1 MVEIAPATKKV
12 NRIEGVFEVPSYQRG
27 YRWGTEEVERL
38 LDDIYSL
45 HGDEVRGYCLQPI
58 VVKNHGDYYELIDG
72 QQRLTTLYI
81 IYYYMHQ
88 QAPTLIKKPKFVL
101 KYKTR
106 PEKEDFLEDMDV
118 SLREDNIDFWYMCNA
133 LDTIDS
139 WVQKKEDPATA
150 IFSINKYFTDNV
162 KIIWYEVDETENAI
176 KLFERL
182 NIGKIALTS
191 AELVKAMFLS
201 HESQGDSNDEYVM
214 DDKKQEEISLQW
226 DNIEKELHND
236 SFWYFLT
243 NSNAGE
249 DDSTRIDLILDL
261 VCGRDS
267 VTNKQKEGEK
277 YATFFEF
284 EKIRKSRKLKDLWQD
299 IMSAF
304 LVLKD
309 WYANHEF
316 YHKVGYL
323 IASGYKKSLSAIYE
337 ASKGKK
343 KSEFREILND
353 FIKDSI
359 DIGDKNYADLSYEE
373 TGELPKIRRLLLLF
387 NVESVRKI
395 EEQSQWFSF
404 AKFKENDL
412 WTLEH
417 IHAQQSEGM
426 NTQREWRMWLFDH
439 VESLKSLEKV
449 DEELIEEIEELLGR
463 EEIKK
468 KEFKSLQEKAIAKLS
483 DQGIE
488 DYIHSIG
495 NLALL
500 NANDNAALSNS
511 AFDVKRNKI
520 IDRDQHGLYIPYCT
534 KMVFLKYYTPSS
546 GNQVHFWG
554 TQDRIAYIK
563 AINKTLDEYLGE
575 DKKIDIEE
583 A

>member
-1 MVEIAPATKKV
+1 MAEIVPVTKKV
-12 NRIEGVFEVPSYQRG
+12 NKIEGVFEVPSYQRG
-27 YRWGTEEVERL
+27 YRWGTEEVKRL

-45 HGDEVRGYCLQPI
+45 HDNKAKGYCLQPI

-81 IYYYMHQ
+81 IYHYMHQ
-88 QAPTLIKKPKFVL
+88 QISLINKPKFVL

-118 SLREDNIDFWYMCNA
+118 SLKEDNIDFWYMCNA
-133 LDTIDS
+133 LETINKWMDE
-139 WVQKKEDPATA
+139 KEDKFIA
-150 IFSINKYFTDNV
+150 ITHMNTYLAEKV

-201 HESQGDSNDEYVM
+201 HESQGENDSYAM
-214 DDKKQEEISLQW
+214 DDKQQEEISLQW

-243 NSNAGE
+243 NSNARE

-267 VTNKQKEGEK
+267 ATDKQKEGDK
-277 YATFFEF
+277 YATFFAF
-284 EKIRKSRKLKDLWQD
+284 EEMRKSRQLKDLWQD
-299 IMSAF
+299 VMSAF

-309 WYANHEF
+309 WYSDHEF

-323 IASGYKKSLSAIYE
+323 VASGYKKSLSEIYE
-337 ASKGKK
+337 ASRGKK
-343 KSEFREILND
+343 KSEFRETLNG

-359 DIGDKNYADLSYEE
+359 DIGDRNYADLSYEE
-373 TGELPKIRRLLLLF
+373 TGEIPKIRRLLLLF

-426 NTQREWRMWLFDH
+426 NTQREWRMWLSDH
-439 VESLKSLEKV
+439 VESLRSLEKV
-449 DEELIEEIEELLGR
+449 DVELIEEIEELLDR

-468 KEFKSLQEKAIAKLS
+468 KEFENLQEKAIAKLS
-483 DQGIE
+483 DQGME

-534 KMVFLKYYTPSS
+534 KMVFLKYYTPSA

-563 AINKTLDEYLGE
+563 AINQTLDEYLGT
-575 DKKIDIEE
+575 DKRIDIEE

>member
-1 MVEIAPATKKV
+1 MPEIVPVTKKV
-12 NRIEGVFEVPSYQRG
+12 NMIEGVFEVPSYQRG
-27 YRWGTEEVERL
+27 YRWGTEEVRRL

-45 HGDEVRGYCLQPI
+45 HGNEVRGYCLQPI
-58 VVKNHGDYYELIDG
+58 VVKNHGDCYELIDG

-81 IYYYMHQ
+81 IYHYMHQ

-118 SLREDNIDFWYMCNA
+118 TLKENNIDFWYMCNA
-133 LDTIDS
+133 LETIDR
-139 WVQKKEDPATA
+139 WVKEKEDPATA

-201 HESQGDSNDEYVM
+201 HESSGGNDAYTM

-236 SFWYFLT
+236 SFWFFLT
-243 NSNAGE
+243 NSNAREG
-249 DDSTRIDLILDL
+249 DSTRIDLILDL

-267 VTNKQKEGEK
+267 VTDKQKMGDK
-277 YATFFEF
+277 YATFFAF
-284 EKIRKSRKLKDLWQD
+284 EEMRKSRKLKDLWQD
-299 IMSAF
+299 VMNAF

-309 WYANHEF
+309 WYSDHEF

-323 IASGYKKSLSAIYE
+323 IASEYKKSLSAIYK
-337 ASKGKK
+337 ASRGKK

-359 DIGDKNYADLSYEE
+359 DIGDKNYADLSYDE
-373 TGELPKIRRLLLLF
+373 TGDAPKIRRLLLLF

-404 AKFKENDL
+404 AKFKENGL

-426 NTQREWRMWLFDH
+426 NTQREWRMWLSDH
-439 VESLKSLEKV
+439 VKSLRSLENL
-449 DEELIEEIEELLGR
+449 DEELIEEIEELLDR
-463 EEIKK
+463 EEIRMQ
-468 KEFKSLQEKAIAKLS
+468 EFKYLQERAIAKLS
-483 DQGIE
+483 DQGI
-488 DYIHSIG
+488 DYYMHSIG

-500 NANDNAALSNS
+500 NGNDNAALSNS

-520 IDRDQHGLYIPYCT
+520 IDRDKQGLYIPYCT
-534 KMVFLKYYTPSS
+534 KMVFLKYYTPSA

-563 AINKTLDEYLGE
+563 AINETLDEYLDE

>member
-1 MVEIAPATKKV
+1 MGEIIPVTKKV
-12 NRIEGVFEVPSYQRG
+12 NKIEGVFEVPSYQRG

-38 LDDIYSL
+38 LNDIYSL
-45 HGDEVRGYCLQPI
+45 HGNEVRGYCLQPI

-81 IYYYMHQ
+81 IYHYMHSK
-88 QAPTLIKKPKFVL
+88 APTLIKKPKFSL

-106 PEKEDFLEDMDV
+106 PEKEDFLEEMDL
-118 SLREDNIDFWYMCNA
+118 SLKEENIDFWYMCNA
-133 LDTIDS
+133 LETIDR
-139 WVQKKEDPATA
+139 WVQEKEDPATA

-162 KIIWYEVDETENAI
+162 KVIWYEVDDTENAI

-201 HESQGDSNDEYVM
+201 HESYSESDASIL

-236 SFWYFLT
+236 SFWFFLT
-243 NSNAGE
+243 NGNGRAE
-249 DDSTRIDLILDL
+249 ESTRIDLILDL
-261 VCGRDS
+261 VCGRDIKADK
-267 VTNKQKEGEK
+267 NKAGDK
-277 YATFFEF
+277 YATFFAF
-284 EKIRKSRKLKDLWQD
+284 EAMRKTRRLQDIWQD

-309 WYANHEF
+309 WYSDHEF

-323 IASGYKKSLSAIYE
+323 IASGYKKSLFDIYE

-343 KSEFREILND
+343 KSEFRAVLNG
-353 FIKDSI
+353 FIRDSI
-359 DIGDKNYADLSYEE
+359 DIGDKNYAELSYEE
-373 TGELPKIRRLLLLF
+373 PGDAPKISRLLLLF

-395 EEQSQWFSF
+395 EEQSRWFSF
-404 AKFKENDL
+404 EKFKANDL

-426 NTQREWRMWLFDH
+426 NTQKEWRMWLEDH
-439 VESLKSLEKV
+439 VESLKSLENPNG
-449 DEELIEEIEELLGR
+449 ELIDEIEELLDMD
-463 EEIKK
+463 EIKK
-468 KEFKSLQEKAIAKLS
+468 VDFMKIQEKAIAELS
-483 DQGIE
+483 VEGID
-488 DYIHSIG
+488 DYMHTIG

-500 NANDNAALSNS
+500 NGNDNAALSNS

-520 IDRDQHGLYIPYCT
+520 IERDQQGLYIPYCT
-534 KMVFLKYYTPSS
+534 KMVFLKYYTPSA
-546 GNQVHFWG
+546 GNQIHFWG
-554 TQDRIAYIK
+554 TQDRIAYLK
-563 AINKTLDEYLGE
+563 AINHTLGAYMDA
-575 DKKIDIEE
+575 DKQIVIEE